1 MNIRHYGTV
10 FLLIVFASMASAEDK
25 AKADPSG
32 TWRWD
37 YEMNGES
44 FNDSMKLVLKKGK
57 IHDFSIEVSQ
67 NILLEN

>member
-1 MNIRHYGTV
+1 MNIWHYGTV
-10 FLLIVFASMASAEDK
+10 FLLIVFASVSSAEDK

-44 FNDSMKLVLKKGK
+44 FNDSMKLVLK
-57 IHDFSIEVSQ
+57 
-67 NILLEN
+67 